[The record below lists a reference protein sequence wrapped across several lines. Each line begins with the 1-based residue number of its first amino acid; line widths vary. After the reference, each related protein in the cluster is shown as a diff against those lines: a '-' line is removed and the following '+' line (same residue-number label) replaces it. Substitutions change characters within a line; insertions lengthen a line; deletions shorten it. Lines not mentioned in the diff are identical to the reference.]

1 MAEEPT
7 RKENAIP
14 ETLAQQRFGQH
25 AQAYVTSAPHA
36 QGADLGRLLAL
47 AQPQPDWIMLD
58 VATGGG
64 HTALTFAPYVAHV
77 VAGDLTLRMLE
88 AAEAHIRAQGVT
100 NVSFRQ
106 AAAEELPFDDA
117 YFDLVT
123 CRIAPHHFEDAAG
136 FVREAARVLKPGGV
150 LLVQDHLVPED
161 ALIARY
167 TEAFEKLRDPSHN
180 RAFTEGEW
188 RAMFAAAGITVTHTE
203 PCVKELNYDAWAD
216 RQGVTPNTKACLD
229 ALVELAPPAV
239 RNWMSPQAWGTA
251 EATYNCHHVLLR
263 GEKRGDL

>member
-7 RKENAIP
+7 RKANVLP
-14 ETLAQQRFGQH
+14 ETLAQRRFGQH

-47 AQPQPDWIMLD
+47 AQPQPDWVMLD

-64 HTALTFAPYVAHV
+64 HTALTFAPHVAHV
-77 VAGDLTLRMLE
+77 VASDLTPRMLA

-106 AAAEELPFDDA
+106 AAAEALPFDDA
-117 YFDLVT
+117 GFDLVT
-123 CRIAPHHFEDAAG
+123 CRIAPHHFEDAAR
-136 FVREAARVLKPGGV
+136 FVMEAARVLKPGGV
-150 LLVQDHLVPED
+150 LLVQDHLVPE
-161 ALIARY
+161 AAPIARY

-188 RAMFAAAGITVTHTE
+188 CAMFTAAGLTVTHAE
-203 PCVKELNYDAWAD
+203 PLVKVLNYDDWAD
-216 RQGVTPNTKACLD
+216 RQGVTPHTKACLD
-229 ALVELAPPAV
+229 ALVALAPPAV
-239 RNWMSPQAWGTA
+239 REWMSPQRWGTPA
-251 EATYNCHHVLLR
+251 ATYSCHHVILR
-263 GEKRGDL
+263 GE

>member
-1 MAEEPT
+1 MVVEQT
-7 RKENAIP
+7 GKERAVP
-14 ETLAQQRFGQH
+14 ETLAQQRFGQY

-36 QGADLGRLLAL
+36 QGADLARLLAL
-47 AQPQPDWIMLD
+47 AQPQPDWVVLD
-58 VATGGG
+58 IATGGG
-64 HTALTFAPYVAHV
+64 HTALTFAPHVAHV
-77 VAGDLTLRMLE
+77 VASDLTQRMLD
-88 AAEAHIRAQGVT
+88 AAEAHMVSQRIA

-117 YFDLVT
+117 CFDLVT

-136 FVREAARVLKPGGV
+136 FVREAAHVLKPGGL
-150 LLVQDHLVPED
+150 LLVQDHLVPDD

-188 RAMFAAAGITVTHTE
+188 RAMFAAAGMTVTHTE
-203 PCVKELNYDAWAD
+203 PCIKELNYDAWAD

-239 RNWMSPQAWGTA
+239 RDWMAPQAWGTA
-251 EATYNCHHVLLR
+251 EAAYSCHHVLLR
-263 GEKRGDL
+263 GEKWGDL